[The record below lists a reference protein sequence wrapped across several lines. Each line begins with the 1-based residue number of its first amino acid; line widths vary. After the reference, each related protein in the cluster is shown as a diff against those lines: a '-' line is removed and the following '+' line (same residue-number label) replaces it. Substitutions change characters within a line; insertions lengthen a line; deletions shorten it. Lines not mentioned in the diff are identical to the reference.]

1 MLKVF
6 HLLIAMFENYQLQRR
21 IIVFSVM
28 VIRRIINWFLNLQAK
43 IFILILTELWY
54 YDATNNN
61 LEKFEMWLYKNRFK
75 IGKPLTFI
83 KRKGFCIDF

>member
-6 HLLIAMFENYQLQRR
+6 HLLIAMFENYQFQRR

-28 VIRRIINWFLNLQAK
+28 VIRRVINCFLNLPVK

-61 LEKFEMWLYKNRFK
+61 LIRFK
-75 IGKPLTFI
+75 M
-83 KRKGFCIDF
+83 

>member
-28 VIRRIINWFLNLQAK
+28 VIRRIIN
-43 IFILILTELWY
+43 
-54 YDATNNN
+54 
-61 LEKFEMWLYKNRFK
+61 
-75 IGKPLTFI
+75 
-83 KRKGFCIDF
+83 